1 MIHVQG
7 LTVRFGSLLALD
19 HVSFDVAEGEAV
31 ALWGAN
37 GAGKTTTL
45 RCLLGLLPFAGEA
58 RVAGYDVRLQGR
70 AARQQLGFVP
80 QELNFHDDLS
90 VEETMDFYA
99 RLKRAPRSA
108 IAPLLERVGLTA
120 QAAQPVRALSG
131 GMKQRLALA
140 IALLGD
146 PPLLLLDEPTANLD
160 APARADFLSLLA
172 GLKDAG
178 RTLLFSSHRQGEV
191 AALAD
196 RVLRLAQGRLVERI
210 EGERATQSFG
220 LRLYLA
226 GEAIEPAL
234 AALARRGFQAHR
246 NGRGVHV
253 QVAPDAKGEPIHA
266 LFQAGIAVADFDVE
280 EEAAP

>member
-19 HVSFDVAEGEAV
+19 RLSFDVAEGEAV

-45 RCLLGLLPFAGEA
+45 RCLLGLLPFAGEV

-70 AARQQLGFVP
+70 AARQRLGFVP

-90 VEETMDFYA
+90 VEETMAFYA
-99 RLKRAPRSA
+99 RLKRASQPA
-108 IAPLLERVGLTA
+108 IAPLLERVGLA
-120 QAAQPVRALSG
+120 AHAAQPVRALSG

-146 PPLLLLDEPTANLD
+146 PPLLVLDEPTANLD
-160 APARADFLSLLA
+160 AQARADFLGLLA
-172 GLKDAG
+172 GLKDVG

-196 RVLRLAQGRLVERI
+196 RVLRLAQGRLVEQI
-210 EGERATQSFG
+210 AGERSLG

-226 GEAIEPAL
+226 GEAVESAL

-253 QVAPDAKGEPIHA
+253 QVAPDAKGEPLHA
-266 LFQAGIAVADFDVE
+266 LFQAGIAVADFEVE
-280 EEAAP
+280 EEVAP